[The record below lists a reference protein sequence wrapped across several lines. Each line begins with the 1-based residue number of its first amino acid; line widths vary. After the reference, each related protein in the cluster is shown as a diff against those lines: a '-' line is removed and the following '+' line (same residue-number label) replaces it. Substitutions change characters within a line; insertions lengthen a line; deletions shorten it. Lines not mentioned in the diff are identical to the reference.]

1 MKSINFRFFPINNY
15 RIHQLVIIF
24 PYYFCYKPKE
34 IRHEK
39 ILFILFTVQFVLAPH
54 ITKSYSVNSIEDRYE
69 YSIVNQEKKTVK
81 KDILGNTIIED
92 DNGNKITIKKIFWE
106 ILLLKVIM
114 VIRLQSKRHFRKY
127 YY

>member
-1 MKSINFRFFPINNY
+1 MK
-15 RIHQLVIIF
+15 
-24 PYYFCYKPKE
+24 
-34 IRHEK
+34 K

-92 DNGNKITIKKIFWE
+92 DNGNKITIKKD
-106 ILLLKVIM
+106 ILGNIIIV
-114 VIRLQSKRHFRKY
+114 FTTDY
-127 YY
+127 YSISVSYTHLTLPTTERV

>member
-1 MKSINFRFFPINNY
+1 MK
-15 RIHQLVIIF
+15 
-24 PYYFCYKPKE
+24 
-34 IRHEK
+34 K
-39 ILFILFTVQFVLAPH
+39 ILFILFTVQSVLAPH
-54 ITKSYSVNSIEDRYE
+54 ITKSYSVNSIEDSYE

-114 VIRLQSKRHFRKY
+114 VIRLQSKKTF
-127 YY
+127 